1 LDGDGKPDLAVTN
14 FGPNTVS
21 VLRNTSTSGVI
32 NNSSFAS
39 PVEFATGNAPVSVA
53 IGDLDGDGK
62 PDIVVANQGSSSVSV
77 FKATVVQLSVSRISI
92 RFSTTVGTPSA
103 TQSFTVS
110 GTNLIANVLVNAL
123 SGYEYRVGDSGTF
136 SSSLSLAP
144 TAGTLAA
151 TTIQVRLTGEAANT
165 YNGNIIVSSAGAVD
179 RTIAVQ
185 GTVDATVSRSREEVG
200 VPTQINLLQNYPNPF
215 NPTTTI
221 RFELPAA
228 SNVTLEVY
236 NTLGQRVRTLV
247 SENRPAGSHAV
258 TFDAAGLASGVYIYR
273 LQVGNTVMHKKMV
286 LMK

>member
-1 LDGDGKPDLAVTN
+1 LDGDGKPDLVVANQN
-14 FGPNTVS
+14 FNAVS
-21 VLRNTSTSGVI
+21 VLRNNI
-32 NNSSFAS
+32 QADF
-39 PVEFATGNAPVSVA
+39 P
-53 IGDLDGDGK
+53 
-62 PDIVVANQGSSSVSV
+62 
-77 FKATVVQLSVSRISI
+77 QLSVSGTLTP
-92 RFSTTVGTPSA
+92 FSTRVGTPSA

-110 GTNLIANVLVNAL
+110 GTNLIANVRVNAL
-123 SGYEYRVGDSGTF
+123 SGYEYRVGDSGAF
-136 SSSLSLAP
+136 SSSLSLTSAS
-144 TAGTLAA
+144 GTLAA
-151 TTIQVRLTGEAANT
+151 TTIQVRLTGEASNT

-179 RTIAVQ
+179 RTIAVR

-258 TFDAAGLASGVYIYR
+258 TFDAAGLSSGVYMYR